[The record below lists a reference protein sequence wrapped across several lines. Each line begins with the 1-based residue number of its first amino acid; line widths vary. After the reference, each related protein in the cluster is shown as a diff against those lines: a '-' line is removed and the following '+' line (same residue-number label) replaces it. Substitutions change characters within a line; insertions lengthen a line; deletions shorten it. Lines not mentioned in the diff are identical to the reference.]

1 MLSKIS
7 NLFNTNKSKTDYYHV
22 DIHSHLVP
30 AIDDGSKSMQESI
43 DIIKEFKK
51 LGFKKLITTP
61 HIMQHRFPNT
71 SKIILSGVTE
81 VQNELVK
88 QGIDIQLEVACEYYL
103 DEHFMQLLEK
113 RDILTFGDNYLL
125 FELSYAMK
133 PANLLA
139 LIYEIEVAGYQ
150 PILAHPERYLY
161 LHDNF
166 TLYEQLKE
174 RGVLFQVNLNSFSG
188 YYSKA
193 VQKTAMKI
201 LENGWIDFIGSD
213 THKLSHLE
221 HFSKNYKGKI
231 IEKIFEKNS
240 IRNNQLL

>member
-7 NLFNTNKSKTDYYHV
+7 NLFGSKVKKSDYYHV

-43 DIIKEFKK
+43 AIIKEFKK

-61 HIMQHRFPNT
+61 HIMHHRSPN
-71 SKIILSGVTE
+71 SSEIITSGVAKL
-81 VQNELVK
+81 QNELAK
-88 QGIDIQLEVACEYYL
+88 QKIDMKIEASCEYYL
-103 DEHFMQLLEK
+103 DEHFMQLLAK

-133 PANLLA
+133 PANLLE

-150 PILAHPERYLY
+150 PVLAHPERYLY
-161 LHDNF
+161 LHNNF
-166 TLYEQLKE
+166 TIYEQLKE
-174 RGVLFQVNLNSFSG
+174 RGVLFQINLNSFSG
-188 YYSKA
+188 YYSKP
-193 VQKTAMKI
+193 VQKAAMKI
-201 LENGWIDFIGSD
+201 LEKGWIDFIGSD

-221 HFSKNYKGKI
+221 HFSKNYNGKI
-231 IEKIFEKNS
+231 IEKIFLKNS